1 MLLLVAITTF
11 GDFMK
16 TKTVS
21 CPTRVDVAKLAGV
34 SVTIVSYVLNNNRY
48 VEKSKREKVLKAVKE
63 LNYKPNSIAR
73 AMKGKSS
80 DHIAF
85 IVDNI
90 SNGNFS
96 EMVAK
101 LDEYTYKQGSLI
113 SLLNNRNTDEFIRQI
128 IARRF
133 DGVIISSISFLEERI
148 KQLVDNNISV
158 VLLKNRNYSNIE
170 NVGIIDTGL
179 NQGASKA
186 VEYLYDKGCKNIIYV
201 DRISRTNNFSTTD
214 DFRLSGYINTMKKLN
229 LEYKNNIITGCHSF
243 EETKEKII
251 SHIQNNSVDAIL
263 TRNYNMAFIAMQSV
277 LKMGL
282 KVPNDISIIGFD
294 SPEISQYISPAIT
307 TIEVQKDIVANSAI
321 KMLKE
326 MSSNNSIPKP
336 QFVETI
342 LVERES
348 TLKVC

>member
-1 MLLLVAITTF
+1 
-11 GDFMK
+11 
-16 TKTVS
+16 
-21 CPTRVDVAKLAGV
+21 
-34 SVTIVSYVLNNNRY
+34 
-48 VEKSKREKVLKAVKE
+48 
-63 LNYKPNSIAR
+63 
-73 AMKGKSS
+73 
-80 DHIAF
+80 
-85 IVDNI
+85 
-90 SNGNFS
+90 
-96 EMVAK
+96 
-101 LDEYTYKQGSLI
+101 
-113 SLLNNRNTDEFIRQI
+113 
-128 IARRF
+128 
-133 DGVIISSISFLEERI
+133 
-148 KQLVDNNISV
+148 
-158 VLLKNRNYSNIE
+158 
-170 NVGIIDTGL
+170 
-179 NQGASKA
+179 
-186 VEYLYDKGCKNIIYV
+186 
-201 DRISRTNNFSTTD
+201 
-214 DFRLSGYINTMKKLN
+214 MKKLN